1 MVVPKIAALMAL
13 LGVILLILSAMV
25 SSAVFGVPGL
35 DDWTMY
41 AAEFSFLLAV
51 SLFLGWFFAEC
62 VKEIRNTR

>member
-1 MVVPKIAALMAL
+1 MLVPKIAALIAL
-13 LGVILLILSAMV
+13 LGVILLILSALV
-25 SSAVFGVPGL
+25 SSALFGVPGM

-62 VKEIRNTR
+62 VKEIRNMQ